1 MTETETRETPSRR
14 PVRLVQVDAETLRQL
29 RSDRDRYKSDRD
41 DAWATLAAQPVLSRD
56 VVTTAILGARDAGGN
71 LIEYL
76 SATTAGYLADA
87 VLDLLGE
94 S

>member
-1 MTETETRETPSRR
+1 MSETETRKS
-14 PVRLVQVDAETLRQL
+14 VRLVQVDAETLRQL

-56 VVTTAILGARDAGGN
+56 MVATVILKARCPDGS
-71 LIEYL
+71 LVEYL

-94 S
+94 R